1 MSRAKFKRGVQY
13 LDFFDLLIDLGL
25 GFMVYRGH
33 KLMSPKFVRN
43 MKYVTILK
51 GFGSPGFFKA
61 EPR

>member
-1 MSRAKFKRGVQY
+1 
-13 LDFFDLLIDLGL
+13 
-25 GFMVYRGH
+25 MVYRGH

-51 GFGSPGFFKA
+51 GFGSPGFFKV